1 MRYNSEERSTDLPF
15 SQRMV
20 KRLALEAEA
29 RDLRIGE
36 FLGEFVMATM
46 KKDLLQRVLAPDPSR
61 ASEQVQTT
69 RRANG
74 SASAGP
80 TKLSEVSDRL

>member
-36 FLGEFVMATM
+36 FLGELVMATM

-61 ASEQVQTT
+61 ASEQVQTA